1 MPNLFRERQ
10 RAAAPVSPKQ
20 SVTWAVTWKSRF
32 QVRGFGG
39 MGIGIGFWVRKHQYL
54 SLSHASSRLCAWSRS
69 QNNHKTPLCSPTRIL
84 FFPYFHLAL
93 WLDTF
98 FWLCTFPVATCTMST
113 RLHQTAATG
122 DDITWLN
129 FMKYAVYWYD
139 EFCDSYGCEKLTT
152 HCGMQRAALSS
163 PNIQKPCSSPPETQT
178 CFVRSAQLNC

>member
-69 QNNHKTPLCSPTRIL
+69 HNNHKTTLCSLTRSLNMIGI
-84 FFPYFHLAL
+84 AL
-93 WLDTF
+93 
-98 FWLCTFPVATCTMST
+98 
-113 RLHQTAATG
+113 
-122 DDITWLN
+122 
-129 FMKYAVYWYD
+129 
-139 EFCDSYGCEKLTT
+139 DSYVCVRACSMSLKAAPLVVARGRSRIADF
-152 HCGMQRAALSS
+152 RAAMSNHCVFFFSLLS
-163 PNIQKPCSSPPETQT
+163 PCALTWHVSFALYFPGG
-178 CFVRSAQLNC
+178 